1 MPTITWD
8 DIGERFYET
17 GVDHGVLYI
26 PDATGKYTDGVAW
39 NGLVSI
45 TEAPTGAEPNAQY
58 ADNIKYLNLFSAE
71 EFGATLEAFTYPDE
85 FMPFDGLA
93 SPAMGVYIGQQ
104 PRGVFGL
111 SYRTLVGND
120 VEGEQLG
127 YKLHL
132 LYGCKASPS
141 EKAYN
146 TINDSPEAMT
156 LSWEISTTP
165 VAVTG
170 FRPTSLV
177 VVDSRTTPGAKLTQL
192 EEMLYG
198 GTASATLPSPD
209 EIIALIGNTPI
220 LATGANAGSP
230 GTFTPSG
237 AVAPGSL
244 TELQNGGVVASPVT
258 AWTTGQH
265 VVLGDAAHAHWDADS
280 WETGDAV

>member
-1 MPTITWD
+1 MPALTWD

-17 GVDHGVLYI
+17 GVDHGVLYT
-26 PDATGKYTDGVAW
+26 PDQTGVYGNGVAW

-45 TEAPTGAEPNAQY
+45 TESPTGAEPNAQY

-93 SPAMGVYIGQQ
+93 KPANGVFIGQQ

-120 VEGEQLG
+120 LEGEQHG

-156 LSWEISTTP
+156 LSWEISTTS
-165 VAVTG
+165 VSVTG
-170 FRPTSLV
+170 FRPTSLLI
-177 VVDSRTTPGAKLTQL
+177 VDSRTADPDKLAEL
-192 EEMLYG
+192 EATLYG
-198 GTASATLPSPD
+198 DTVAPKLPTPD
-209 EIIALIGNTPI
+209 EVIAMFGGGTV
-220 LATGANAGSP
+220 LATGATAGTP
-230 GTFTPSG
+230 GSFTPTGATAPASLAALQGSG
-237 AVAPGSL
+237 I
-244 TELQNGGVVASPVT
+244 TASPAT

-265 VVLGDAAHAHWDADS
+265 VVLGDLSHAHWDADS